1 MVDERN
7 EVTLEL
13 EKYEGLLSRID
24 ELETQVSSNGT
35 AVKENKVAI
44 GEADFEMKEKMIKL
58 ENEDKKQDAQRH
70 IAWVAISA
78 MCIYPLLSLVIP
90 DSKLDTWGSM
100 SDMIF
105 LSQASIVG
113 MFFGAQAY
121 MSKK

>member
-1 MVDERN
+1 MVEDLQSR
-7 EVTLEL
+7 VDMLESMVA
-13 EKYEGLLSRID
+13 KNGNG
-24 ELETQVSSNGT
+24 VSIN
-35 AVKENKVAI
+35 KEAI
-44 GEADFEMKEKMIKL
+44 GQADFEMKEKMIKL

-78 MCIYPLLSLVIP
+78 MCVYPLLSLVIP

-121 MSKK
+121 MSKR